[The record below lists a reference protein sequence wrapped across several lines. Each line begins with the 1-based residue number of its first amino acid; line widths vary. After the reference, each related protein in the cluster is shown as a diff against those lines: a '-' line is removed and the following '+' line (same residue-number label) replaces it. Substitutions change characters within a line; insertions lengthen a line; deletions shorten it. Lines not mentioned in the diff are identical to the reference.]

1 MLRPVENMNIKE
13 TCDTNNT
20 LYIRMVLGL
29 RVSVGKPYIYSYR
42 IISRMIILS
51 LNIASFVNHD
61 HGDKDNGDDDGAKEE
76 EEEEE
81 EEEKGG
87 GGTGDGWGMA
97 GSRTMTYHI
106 FTTPTAAAT
115 TAPKATT
122 TAATKTATA
131 IALSVKSREHKCS
144 KRWRVLLS

>member
-81 EEEKGG
+81 EEKGG
-87 GGTGDGWGMA
+87 GGGAQEMGGGWREVGPWH
-97 GSRTMTYHI
+97 TI
-106 FTTPTAAAT
+106 FSLHRQPLQQPLLRQRRQPP
-115 TAPKATT
+115 PK
-122 TAATKTATA
+122 
-131 IALSVKSREHKCS
+131 LPRQ
-144 KRWRVLLS
+144 